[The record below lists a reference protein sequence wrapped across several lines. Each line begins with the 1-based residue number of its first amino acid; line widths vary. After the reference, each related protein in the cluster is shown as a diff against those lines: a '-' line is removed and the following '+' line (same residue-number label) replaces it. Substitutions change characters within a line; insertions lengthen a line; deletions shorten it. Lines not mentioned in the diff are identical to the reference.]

1 MNFEEKNLPLTSEEI
16 IEECDMWLDLFKQ
29 VHDKFKELVL
39 TGKYRKKDVTME
51 LRFPQLPDFSPYHYS
66 ELKGIS
72 LDLCSCGSVIKK
84 GVLSSIKYK
93 NGDIYAYLVANVLD
107 YYLLQNLRDEQ
118 IIMYDRYY
126 SEYLYSDSEN
136 NETTVPILASLS
148 PLTETKKIDELVFE
162 MISNHNSG
170 ESSEQLISN
179 LKNRIY
185 NQQINDDYDLYI
197 SRQCDHILKKTYFE
211 KNIRF

>member
-29 VHDKFKELVL
+29 AHDEYKELVL
-39 TGKYRKKDVTME
+39 SEKYRKKDVTME
-51 LRFPQLPDFSPYHYS
+51 LKFPLYPDRSPYNS
-66 ELKGIS
+66 FLKGIS
-72 LDLCSCGSVIKK
+72 LNLCSYGSLRKS
-84 GVLSSIKYK
+84 GVYATIKYK

-185 NQQINDDYDLYI
+185 NQQINDNYDFYI
-197 SRQCDHILKKTYFE
+197 SRQCDHILKKSLNS
-211 KNIRF
+211 KK